1 MPLLTIVTPTRKEL
15 HATNV
20 MSLLQTFGGMNS
32 PQNKTGYQLSFRTL
46 AGKSNIHHSRSIATS
61 NWYDSASDNDLMLFI
76 DSDHTYSVDDII
88 SAINKFKNTDAD
100 VVCGVYS
107 NSAGTRP
114 NVYPK
119 EPAAFMEGKS
129 DEVWYGGTGF
139 MLISKPI
146 LTKIKEQLKEEIG
159 TERVWISDTDG
170 ERNVIPFFKS
180 LFINNELDP
189 NSDLITWLGEDY
201 SFCTRI
207 RRVGGVIRAF
217 VSRTIG
223 HDTTQI
229 KYFFPDN
236 YITKTWDQDT
246 LVYYCGNSMVK
257 FSPRSKDLGGS
268 EQAAV
273 ETAKRLKRS
282 GIWKEVYVYG
292 NVFPGVYDGV
302 VYRSFEEFDVN
313 NKFDDIILW
322 RAWGARSL
330 PQIKANRVFIDLH
343 DNTYPQFLPPEL
355 ISSKVSKI
363 FVKSKTHAGLFP
375 QIPEEKF
382 VIVPNGISV
391 DLFKPT
397 KKDPNREPYRFCWT
411 SSYDRNL
418 AENLEFIWPHIKNA
432 IPEAQL
438 HVYYGDTFI
447 RPELKARLDPL
458 LKQDG
463 ITHHGRVSLSKIA
476 QERKRSSFHLYVT
489 DTTSEIDCMSV
500 RESAAAGCI
509 PLISNKSVFVERDGF
524 HVSAENISDADDM
537 KKSAEEI
544 IALVR
549 DADRVSEMRSQ
560 MIKSDLVMTWDQVSE
575 TWIREMKK
583 QYDE

>member
-1 MPLLTIVTPTRKEL
+1 MPTLTIVTPTRREI

-20 MSLLQTFGGMNS
+20 MSLLQAFGGMNS
-32 PQNKTGYQLSFRTL
+32 PANKTGYQLSFRTL

-76 DSDHTYSVDDII
+76 DSDHTYSVDDLI
-88 SAINKFKNTDAD
+88 SAINKFKNTNAD

-114 NVYPK
+114 NIYPK
-119 EPAAFMEGKS
+119 DPQSFMEGKS

-146 LTKIKEQLKEEIG
+146 LTRIKEQLKEEIG
-159 TERVWISDTDG
+159 VDRVWISDNDG
-170 ERNVIPFFKS
+170 ERNVIPFFNS
-180 LFINNELDP
+180 LFSKNELDP

-201 SFCTRI
+201 SFCVRV
-207 RRVGGVIRAF
+207 RRAGGTLRAF

-223 HDTTQI
+223 HDTSQI
-229 KYFFPDN
+229 KYFFPEN
-236 YITKTWDQDT
+236 YITKTWDSGT

-273 ETAKRLKRS
+273 EVAKRLKRS
-282 GIWKEVYVYG
+282 GNWKEVYVYG
-292 NVFPGVYDGV
+292 NVYPGVYDGV
-302 VYRSFEEFDVN
+302 VYKSFEEFDVN

-322 RAWGARSL
+322 RAWGVRSL

-343 DNTYPQFLPPEL
+343 DNTYPQFLPAEL
-355 ISSKVSKI
+355 INQKVSKV
-363 FVKSKTHAGLFP
+363 FVKSQTHANLFP
-375 QIPEEKF
+375 QIPQEKF

-391 DLFKPT
+391 DVFKPT

-447 RPELKARLDPL
+447 RPELKQRLEPL
-458 LKQDG
+458 LKQEG
-463 ITHHGRVSLSKIA
+463 IKHHGRVSLAKIA
-476 QERKRSSFHLYVT
+476 MERKRSTFHLYVT

-500 RESAAAGCI
+500 RESTASGCI
-509 PLISNKSVFVERDGF
+509 PLISNKSVFSERDGF
-524 HVSAENISDADDM
+524 HVSADSITDPEQMRRA
-537 KKSAEEI
+537 AEEI
-544 IALVR
+544 VELARDSERVQALR
-549 DADRVSEMRSQ
+549 EEMLNSPL
-560 MIKSDLVMTWDQVSE
+560 ILNWDQVSS
-575 TWIREMKK
+575 TWIGELER
-583 QYDE
+583 QNA